1 MFNLQVVLANKLDR
15 EIDASYVTIASP
27 LFVSFSTLMLMS
39 FGAKGANKCEINFE
53 SDCLYHIDCFLQ
65 LLTGWFGIRKD
76 FCQFLLGVCPVL
88 QEYGNIAYSSQTSP
102 IKIGPSDKMGLSRRS
117 ELKPVMPV
125 ISIETP
131 D

>member
-53 SDCLYHIDCFLQ
+53 SDCTIMIVFCICLQGGLESEKTFASFFLVFA
-65 LLTGWFGIRKD
+65 LCSKSTAI
-76 FCQFLLGVCPVL
+76 
-88 QEYGNIAYSSQTSP
+88 
-102 IKIGPSDKMGLSRRS
+102 
-117 ELKPVMPV
+117 
-125 ISIETP
+125 
-131 D
+131 